1 MKISIVS
8 EAVLKLYK
16 KSVKHNL
23 DAGQLN
29 HSLSGLRQELIVDG
43 QSAKVLQPG
52 ESSFDNPSSGDD
64 LEFAGA
70 FVRAKHDFDDPAE
83 LPERPVTKGALV
95 SAVGKYL
102 SQARELVLG
111 SRLSSRSRDYS
122 ASFPSS
128 PAFSRASFTRSCV
141 AFRLSYTMGLS
152 SAGCAFVRACRR
164 ALVSSS
170 VSPCLPKSLTVRVS
184 FTEVNPFTMPFSRVL

>member
-1 MKISIVS
+1 M
-8 EAVLKLYK
+8 KLYK
-16 KSVKHNL
+16 KSVKHYL

-43 QSAKVLQPG
+43 QSTEVLQPG

-83 LPERPVTKGALV
+83 LPEHPVTKGALV

-111 SRLSSRSRDYS
+111 LSSRPVIFRTREWIVSMMS
-122 ASFPSS
+122 SITPSN
-128 PAFSRASFTRSCV
+128 FHLR
-141 AFRLSYTMGLS
+141 
-152 SAGCAFVRACRR
+152 
-164 ALVSSS
+164 
-170 VSPCLPKSLTVRVS
+170 K
-184 FTEVNPFTMPFSRVL
+184 